1 MAMVVTIAVIVLHF
15 DFLVLEALVDS
26 APGIWSPDGPNF
38 QSQISGDTPIC
49 FQFPSN

>member
-26 APGIWSPDGPNF
+26 APGI
-38 QSQISGDTPIC
+38 
-49 FQFPSN
+49 